1 MKGGNLENMQDS
13 FSGETLKRA
22 TDAIQ
27 NMNEEDLKKAVIAMD
42 SLKKIFDE
50 LNKYGKMDDAMKE
63 STKML
68 EQMQKKGQ

>member
-50 LNKYGKMDDAMKE
+50 LNKDGKMDDAMKE

-68 EQMQKKGQ
+68 EQMQKKEQ

>member
-50 LNKYGKMDDAMKE
+50 LN
-63 STKML
+63 
-68 EQMQKKGQ
+68 

>member
-42 SLKKIFDE
+42 SIKKIFDE
-50 LNKYGKMDDAMKE
+50 LNKDGKMDDGMKE